1 MRNGLVRKSRRQ
13 GPGLA
18 GILAAF
24 SRLQRLPD
32 HLLDR
37 RDGLIEGLI
46 GANPNHWGFLEDELR
61 AQGMTSANEV
71 LRLLFSPS
79 LIPDHRDF

>member
-24 SRLQRLPD
+24 SHLQRLPD
-32 HLLDR
+32 HLFDR
-37 RDGLIEGLI
+37 RDCLIEGLI

-61 AQGMTSANEV
+61 AQGMPSANEI
-71 LRLLFSPS
+71 LRLLFSTSPIS
-79 LIPDHRDF
+79 DDGNF